1 MGADH
6 PAPGATAPV
15 SAAAVLGDAEFNF
28 LRQFVLDHCGIS
40 LSEQKRQLVQGRLAR
55 RLRVLK
61 LRGYQEYCQ
70 LLRDRPEAEL
80 DELSSV
86 ISTNVTAF
94 FREPH
99 HFDYLAEELLPR
111 WLKSPHN
118 GRIRL
123 WSAGCSSGEEPYSLA
138 MVLAEALER
147 HGRPVDALI
156 LATDLSPQALAAARL
171 GHYTLDHL
179 KGIDEHRRRRWLLR
193 GTGSR
198 QGQFCVHP
206 RLRELVRV
214 QPLNLLH
221 AWPMRGAFDAIFC
234 RNVMIYFD
242 KPTKQRLFQRFAS
255 VLRDEGH
262 LFLGH
267 SESMHGLATEFG
279 LIGKTIYQRK
289 GA

>member
-1 MGADH
+1 MSGAES
-6 PAPGATAPV
+6 AKSSSA
-15 SAAAVLGDAEFNF
+15 AAAVLGDAEFAF
-28 LRQFVLDHCGIS
+28 LREFVLKHCGIS

-55 RLRVLK
+55 RLRTLQ
-61 LRGYQEYCQ
+61 LRSYEEYCR
-70 LLRDRPEAEL
+70 LLRERPEAEL

-111 WLKSPHN
+111 WLASPHQ
-118 GRIRL
+118 GRIRI
-123 WSAGCSSGEEPYSLA
+123 WSAGCSTGEEPYSIA

-147 HGRPVDALI
+147 HGKSMDALI
-156 LATDLSPQALAAARL
+156 LATDLSPRALQAARL
-171 GHYTLDHL
+171 GLYREDRL
-179 KGIDEHRRRRWLLR
+179 KGIDEKRRRRWLLR
-193 GTGSR
+193 GTGAQEGVFSM
-198 QGQFCVHP
+198 HP

-221 AWPMRGAFDAIFC
+221 EWPMRGPFDAIFC

-242 KPTKQRLFQRFAS
+242 KPTKQRFFQRFAS
-255 VLRDEGH
+255 ILRDDGH

-267 SESMHGLATEFG
+267 SESMHGLNTQFG
-279 LIGKTIYQRK
+279 LIGQTMYQRK
-289 GA
+289 EA